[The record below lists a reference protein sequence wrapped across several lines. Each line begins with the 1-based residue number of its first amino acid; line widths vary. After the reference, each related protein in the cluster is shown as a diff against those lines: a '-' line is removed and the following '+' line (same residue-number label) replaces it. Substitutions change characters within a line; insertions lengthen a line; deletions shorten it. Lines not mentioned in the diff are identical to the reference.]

1 MKVECYDREGAE
13 AYELVVKQVLQD
25 LQLGRAIEDLQIF
38 ADPREPVF
46 IIVVKFAK
54 AASPVYLEDMAIPE
68 YDKEENKLHLRIT
81 DETYLPQ
88 LLEKLWRLEGREK
101 IQQPTRFE
109 IIIENPTVKLEGL
122 IVHDPQ
128 ETLRKKIYD
137 AIFRIIPEGF
147 RVIRDI
153 SSDNIIA
160 MVCTDEILQEEW
172 IKKADNMIKKVGGE
186 RRW

>member
-1 MKVECYDREGAE
+1 MKIECYDREGAE

-25 LQLGRAIEDLQIF
+25 LQLGRAVDDLRIF

-46 IIVVKFAK
+46 IIAVKFAK
-54 AASPVYLEDMAIPE
+54 AASPIYLEDMAIPE

-81 DETYLPQ
+81 DETYLPE
-88 LLEKLWRLEGREK
+88 LLEKLWKLEGREK

-109 IIIENPTVKLEGL
+109 IIIENPTTKLEGL
-122 IVHDPQ
+122 MVHDPQ
-128 ETLRKKIYD
+128 ETLKKKIYD

-153 SSDNIIA
+153 SQDNIIA
-160 MVCTDEILQEEW
+160 MVCTDELLNDKW
-172 IKKADNMIKKVGGE
+172 IKKAHKITE
-186 RRW
+186 EIRS

>member
-153 SSDNIIA
+153 STDNIIA

-172 IKKADNMIKKVGGE
+172 IKKADNMIKKVGAE

>member
-25 LQLGRAIEDLQIF
+25 LQLGRAIDDLRIF
-38 ADPREPVF
+38 ADPREPIF
-46 IIVVKFAK
+46 IIVVKFAR
-54 AASPVYLEDMAIPE
+54 AASPIYLEDMAIQE

-81 DETYLPQ
+81 DETYLPE

-109 IIIENPTVKLEGL
+109 IIIENPTTKIEGL

-128 ETLRKKIYD
+128 ETLKKKIYD

-153 SSDNIIA
+153 SQDNIIA
-160 MVCTDEILQEEW
+160 MVCTDELLPEEW
-172 IKKADNMIKKVGGE
+172 IKKAYEIVE
-186 RRW
+186 EIRS

>member
-25 LQLGRAIEDLQIF
+25 LQLGRAIEDLRIF
-38 ADPREPVF
+38 SDPREPVF
-46 IIVVKFAK
+46 IIVVKFAR
-54 AASPVYLEDMAIPE
+54 AASPIYLEDMAIPE

-81 DETYLPQ
+81 DETYLPE
-88 LLEKLWRLEGREK
+88 LLQKLWRLEGREK

-122 IVHDPQ
+122 MVHDPQ
-128 ETLRKKIYD
+128 ETLKKKIYD

-153 SSDNIIA
+153 SQDNIIA
-160 MVCTDEILQEEW
+160 MVCTDELLQEEW
-172 IKKADNMIKKVGGE
+172 IKKAYKIIEEIGE
-186 RRW
+186 LN